1 MEYFKVV
8 VPGRENQDIQVFIN
22 TIRNGK
28 AGQVLT
34 LEEGYVLV
42 SVDLPNA
49 EEKVIDLWDT
59 TQANPKVI
67 EIRA

>member
-8 VPGRENQDIQVFIN
+8 VPGREHQDRDVLIN
-22 TIRNGK
+22 TIRYGRVGEVLALGK
-28 AGQVLT
+28 
-34 LEEGYVLV
+34 GYVLV

-49 EEKVIDLWDT
+49 EEKMVMLWDT
-59 TQANPKVI
+59 TPSDPKVI

>member
-42 SVDLPNA
+42 SVDLPDA